1 MSSVYV
7 IDSSALIDLNDL
19 YPQSF
24 FEDVWSK
31 LTNLTQIN
39 RMISSKEVFKE
50 IEKKDDDLLSWC
62 KTNPRMFVGHN
73 AEHLKIVGEIM
84 GKYPQLVKYDTLHPV
99 ADPFVIAV
107 AKVLKDQS
115 LDSSIPVVVAHES
128 RNSPVKIPAICTDY
142 DIENMRLL
150 EMFEAEGWKF

>member
-19 YPQSF
+19 YPQSV
-24 FEDVWSK
+24 FENVWSK
-31 LTNLTQIN
+31 LTNLTQAN
-39 RMISSKEVFKE
+39 RMISSNEVFKE
-50 IEKKDDDLLSWC
+50 IEKKDDELLSWC
-62 KTNPRMFVGHN
+62 KTNPRMFVDNNG
-73 AEHLKIVGEIM
+73 EHLKIVGEIM
-84 GKYPQLVKYDTLHPV
+84 SKYPQLVKYDTLHPV

-115 LDSSIPVVVAHES
+115 IDSSIPVVVAHES
-128 RNSPVKIPAICTDY
+128 RKSHVKIPAICTEY